1 MGRGPRDKVTIML
14 LRSTILALAV
24 TGGAAQAQAQATT
37 QHCSDHETMVRHLAE
52 GWGESRQS
60 IALDAGN
67 SVVEL
72 FASPETGTWT
82 LTLTQAGGQTCM
94 VASGHAWEMV
104 AESLPVLD
112 EGA

>member
-1 MGRGPRDKVTIML
+1 ML
-14 LRSTILALAV
+14 LRTTILAFALLPAAA
-24 TGGAAQAQAQATT
+24 AAQT
-37 QHCSDHETMVRHLAE
+37 QQCSDHETMVRHLAE

-82 LTLTQAGGQTCM
+82 LTVTSPGGPTCM
-94 VASGHAWEMV
+94 IASGHAYEAL
-104 AESLPVLD
+104 AEPLPVLD

>member
-1 MGRGPRDKVTIML
+1 ML
-14 LRSTILALAV
+14 RTTILAFALATAAGTAPV
-24 TGGAAQAQAQATT
+24 PAQTGSCAE
-37 QHCSDHETMVRHLAE
+37 HEEMVRHLAE

-60 IALDAGN
+60 IALDASN
-67 SVVEL
+67 AVVEL

-82 LTLTQAGGQTCM
+82 MTVTRPGGPTCM
-94 VASGHAWEMV
+94 IASGHAFEML

>member
-1 MGRGPRDKVTIML
+1 MTRTRPVL
-14 LRSTILALAV
+14 LALSLSAAAAAA
-24 TGGAAQAQAQATT
+24 GAAQAQT
-37 QHCSDHETMVRHLAE
+37 QNCADHATMVRHLAE

-67 SVVEL
+67 AMVEL

-82 LTLTQAGGQTCM
+82 LTVTRPGGPTCM
-94 VASGHAWEMV
+94 VASGHSFEMV
-104 AESLPVLD
+104 AESLPVFD

>member
-1 MGRGPRDKVTIML
+1 M
-14 LRSTILALAV
+14 LRSTILAFGLAL
-24 TGGAAQAQAQATT
+24 AASAVQAQSMQCA
-37 QHCSDHETMVRHLAE
+37 DHDVMVRHLAE

-67 SVVEL
+67 SMVEL

-82 LTLTQAGGQTCM
+82 MTVTRPGGPTCM
-94 VASGHAWEMV
+94 IASGHAFEMLSE
-104 AESLPVLD
+104 ALPVLD

>member
-1 MGRGPRDKVTIML
+1 MMML
-14 LRSTILALAV
+14 LRSTLLALAV
-24 TGGAAQAQAQATT
+24 TAGAAQAQT
-37 QHCSDHETMVRHLAE
+37 QNCSDHADMVRHLAE

-82 LTLTQAGGQTCM
+82 LTVTAAGGPTCM
-94 VASGHAWEMV
+94 IASGHSWEQL
-104 AESLPVLD
+104 AETLPVLD

>member
-1 MGRGPRDKVTIML
+1 MI

-24 TGGAAQAQAQATT
+24 TGGAAQAQE

-60 IALDAGN
+60 IGLDAGN

-82 LTLTQAGGQTCM
+82 LTQAGGETCM

>member
-1 MGRGPRDKVTIML
+1 M
-14 LRSTILALAV
+14 LRSTILAFILSA
-24 TGGAAQAQAQATT
+24 GAATAQT
-37 QHCSDHETMVRHLAE
+37 CSDHETMVRHLAE

-67 SVVEL
+67 SMVEL

-82 LTLTQAGGQTCM
+82 MTLTQPGGQTCM
-94 VASGHAWEMV
+94 VASGHSFEMLD
-104 AESLPVLD
+104 EPLPVLD